1 MLHAITLQKE
11 TIKAKSTAILT
22 AIVFAV
28 ALPQLFHVL
37 GAVSGM
43 GTSLGQAFLPMHLP
57 ILLVGLLA
65 GPVVGTVAGA
75 LSPLLSFALSGM
87 PGAAMVPFMMIELA
101 GYGLAAGFLG
111 KTKMPVIVKLLL
123 AQVAGRIIRAA
134 AGCAAVYG
142 MGSEAVTV
150 SSIWMS
156 IATGLPGL
164 ALQWCLI
171 PLAVFW
177 LENREKSHA

>member
-1 MLHAITLQKE
+1 MCIRDR
-11 TIKAKSTAILT
+11 
-22 AIVFAV
+22 
-28 ALPQLFHVL
+28 
-37 GAVSGM
+37 
-43 GTSLGQAFLPMHLP
+43 
-57 ILLVGLLA
+57 
-65 GPVVGTVAGA
+65 
-75 LSPLLSFALSGM
+75 LSFALSGM

-134 AGCAAVYG
+134 AVFAAVYG

>member
-1 MLHAITLQKE
+1 
-11 TIKAKSTAILT
+11 
-22 AIVFAV
+22 
-28 ALPQLFHVL
+28 
-37 GAVSGM
+37 
-43 GTSLGQAFLPMHLP
+43 MHLP

-123 AQVAGRIIRAA
+123 AQVARRIIRAA
-134 AGCAAVYG
+134 AVFAAVYG

-156 IATGLPGL
+156 IATGLPASRSNG
-164 ALQWCLI
+164 A
-171 PLAVFW
+171 
-177 LENREKSHA
+177 